1 MADWTFAVSRL
12 GREGEEMPWSQTMA
26 NLQGPMAGPAGL
38 FGLAFAAFFRWTW
51 FTLALGV
58 SMGGTLPLR
67 HTTGYVGLGRDM
79 DIFKSLPPLPWPFV
93 PHVAGE

>member
-1 MADWTFAVSRL
+1 MADWAFAVSRL
-12 GREGEEMPWSQTMA
+12 GREGEGMPWSQTMT
-26 NLQGPMAGPAGL
+26 NLQGSMAGPAGL

-58 SMGGTLPLR
+58 SMGGTLPLQY
-67 HTTGYVGLGRDM
+67 TTGYVGLGRDM
-79 DIFKSLPPLPWPFV
+79 DICKSPPPLPWPFV